1 VANHQILSFSTA
13 ASAAVVSELG
23 SAKVDDMVGHSPL
36 LSAVLDRVRRVA
48 PD

>member
-13 ASAAVVSELG
+13 ASAAAVAELD
-23 SAKVDDMVGHSPL
+23 SAKVDDMVGQSPL
-36 LSAVLDRVRRVA
+36 LGAVLDRVRRVA